1 MKFQLLYAILIEKQS
16 YIRGTIMTDINE
28 NKTNKASGARS
39 ENTLTEFG
47 EAAADR
53 TEQTGEKNVKS
64 LEQLNE
70 SSLRAASRIQKRRA
84 SKGSGNVGN
93 GKNDEK
99 RTAHAQP
106 GDSPAAKARLG
117 IGGIIGRTFAV
128 LLAAVVLTLFALL
141 SVIFVLERGPSPT
154 AKRLFVLSVKETSA
168 GGFLADI
175 FLSDSEVEAIMNEQS
190 QSVIAPDD
198 ITDSSLIKIPGH
210 GETGSADTEAPKSDS
225 TGEDGA
231 QTGETE
237 ETDKPSDEPGT
248 VPADS
253 GIVIEKIKKSTFNG
267 VVMRISDPTRVFLGT
282 PESYGQGSVGLTLRQ
297 MIDRY
302 GAVGGING
310 GGFYDPNGSG
320 TGGIPDGLVI
330 DKGELVWGNP
340 GSSYN
345 VIGFDG
351 EGILHVGSMTAAR
364 ALELGIKYACSFGPT
379 LIINGVPCNSRGDLG
394 GGMNPRTAIGQC
406 ADGTVLMVVING
418 RSLGSLGAT
427 YDDLT
432 ELFVELG
439 AVNAANLDGG
449 SSSLLMYNGEFLNTS
464 ASMIGERELPTTF
477 LVK

>member
-1 MKFQLLYAILIEKQS
+1 
-16 YIRGTIMTDINE
+16 MTEINE
-28 NKTNKASGARS
+28 NSSDKASEVRGGVAFEERNRS
-39 ENTLTEFG
+39 EEN
-47 EAAADR
+47 
-53 TEQTGEKNVKS
+53 NVKS

-70 SSLRAASRIQKRRA
+70 SALRTADGQNKRSLRDRP
-84 SKGSGNVGN
+84 N
-93 GKNDEK
+93 GKDDEKNNMFEENSAELNDEDITDK
-99 RTAHAQP
+99 PEVIKT
-106 GDSPAAKARLG
+106 KLG
-117 IGGIIGRTFAV
+117 AGSIIGRVLAV
-128 LLAAVVLTLFALL
+128 LFAIIALTVFALL

-190 QSVIAPDD
+190 QSVIAPED
-198 ITDSSLIKIPGH
+198 ITDSSLIKIPGR
-210 GETGSADTEAPKSDS
+210 GETKPADTEVQKPGV
-225 TGEDGA
+225 TGEGGV
-231 QTGETE
+231 QTGEPN
-237 ETDKPSDEPGT
+237 ETGVSPDDPDAVSPDN
-248 VPADS
+248 
-253 GIVIEKIKKSTFNG
+253 GIVIEKIKKSTYNG
-267 VVMRISDPTRVFLGT
+267 VVMKISDPTRVFLGT
-282 PESYGQGSVGLTLRQ
+282 PESYGQNSVGLTLRQ

-302 GAVGGING
+302 DAVGGING

-340 GSSYN
+340 GGSYN

-351 EGILHVGSMTAAR
+351 DGILHVGNMTAGH

-379 LIINGVPCNSRGDLG
+379 LIINGVPCNSRGNLG

-406 ADGTVLMVVING
+406 SDGTVLMVVING

-432 ELFVELG
+432 ELFIELG